1 MQRIILLTLIGT
13 LIAGA
18 WAWAKEQQML
28 NHPADLQMQQMQDA
42 SCPPSSN
49 PSGGG

>member
-1 MQRIILLTLIGT
+1 MNRIILLVIIASATWIG
-13 LIAGA
+13 
-18 WAWAKEQQML
+18 WAWAREQEML
-28 NHPADLQMQQMQDA
+28 NHPADIHMEEMQDA